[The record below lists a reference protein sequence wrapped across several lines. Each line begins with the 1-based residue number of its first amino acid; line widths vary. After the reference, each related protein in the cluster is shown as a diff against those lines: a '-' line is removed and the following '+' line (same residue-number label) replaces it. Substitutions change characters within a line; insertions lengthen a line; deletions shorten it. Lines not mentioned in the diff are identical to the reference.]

1 MQIKVDCYCGYRGEE
16 TPKYILMGTRKIEII
31 KILDR
36 WLAPDHRYFKVD
48 SLVKSNAD
56 GARRKCPWGAK

>member
-1 MQIKVDCYCGYRGEE
+1 MSRAKTVPVYAILALSLFAAIYICGFL
-16 TPKYILMGTRKIEII
+16 PAAFLAIEIY
-31 KILDR
+31 KIL
-36 WLAPDHRYFKVD
+36 KID